1 MSNIR
6 IQLLDIINRED
17 YNSMNFIIAKYI
29 LENLEKRKVIST
41 KELAQ
46 ECNVSKSSISRFC
59 RKLGYDDFLELQI
72 AIGSYKSFGEER
84 FSDLKGEN
92 TGELIQS
99 YFQCIQNTIGS
110 LDQMLDIE
118 ALETLVRD
126 IHDYERVVVM
136 GHVQSSFPAL
146 SLQHYLTI
154 LHKFVYCTQNIS
166 EEKEMLETF
175 DEKSL
180 IIIFSAGGKFIER
193 VLDGM
198 GVMKRKS
205 LPKIYMITG
214 SRTKHLPFVYKYI
227 ELMEKYNYT
236 SPVFLEI
243 YSNLISLIY
252 REKYMDI
259 S

>member
-1 MSNIR
+1 
-6 IQLLDIINRED
+6 
-17 YNSMNFIIAKYI
+17 
-29 LENLEKRKVIST
+29 
-41 KELAQ
+41 
-46 ECNVSKSSISRFC
+46 
-59 RKLGYDDFLELQI
+59 
-72 AIGSYKSFGEER
+72 
-84 FSDLKGEN
+84 
-92 TGELIQS
+92 
-99 YFQCIQNTIGS
+99 
-110 LDQMLDIE
+110 
-118 ALETLVRD
+118 
-126 IHDYERVVVM
+126 M